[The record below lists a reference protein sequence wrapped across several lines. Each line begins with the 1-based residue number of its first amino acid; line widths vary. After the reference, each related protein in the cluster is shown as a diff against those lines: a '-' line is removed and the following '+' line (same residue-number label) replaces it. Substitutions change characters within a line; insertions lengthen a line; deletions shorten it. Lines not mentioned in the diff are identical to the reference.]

1 MARRSIIE
9 FIRTESGAGVLLFI
23 AAVVALIWDNSPLSP
38 YYHAWLTMPL
48 AIHLGHYSLNKPLL
62 LWINDGLMALF
73 FMLVGLEVKRELFEG
88 ELNSLRKATLPG
100 IAAIGGMLLPALI
113 YLAANMQHPEL
124 HKGWAIPAAT
134 DIAFS
139 LGILSLVGSRIPT
152 SLKVFLT
159 ALAIFDD
166 IGAIII
172 IAVFY
177 TKHVS
182 MPLLLVAFGLTLVL
196 LLLNRF
202 RVLAK
207 WPYLFIGGIMWL
219 CVLKS
224 GVHATLVGIVVA
236 FAIPLR
242 NPLSN
247 TKENKHMPLAKSSPS
262 QDLEHQ
268 IHPWIAYAI
277 LPIFALANAGVSFN
291 GFSSDMLLSSL
302 PLGICLGLFV
312 GKQIGIFGLSWL
324 AIKTGIAHLPY
335 RCNFKQIYGV
345 ALLAGVGFTMSL
357 FIGTL
362 AFSDDHLSLVRIGVL
377 SGSALSGLLGYLILR
392 FGCSQPASD

>member
-1 MARRSIIE
+1 MARPSIIE
-9 FIRTESGAGVLLFI
+9 FIRTESGAGVLLFF
-23 AAVVALIWDNSPLSP
+23 AAVIALIWDNSPLSP

-48 AIHLGHYSLNKPLL
+48 AVHLGDLSLNKPLL

-100 IAAIGGMLLPALI
+100 ITLNWWHAVTSTSLLWREYAP
-113 YLAANMQHPEL
+113 PEL

-139 LGILSLVGSRIPT
+139 LGILALLGSRIPT

-166 IGAIII
+166 IGAIIV
-172 IAVFY
+172 IAAFY

-196 LLLNRF
+196 IILNRF
-202 RVLAK
+202 KVLAK
-207 WPYLFIGGIMWL
+207 WPYLLIGVFMWI

-242 NPLSN
+242 NPISN
-247 TKENKHMPLAKSSPS
+247 EKEHKHMPLAKSSPAR
-262 QDLEHQ
+262 DLEHS

-277 LPIFALANAGVSFN
+277 LPIFALANAGVSFS
-291 GFSSDMLLSSL
+291 GFTIHMFLSSL
-302 PLGICLGLFV
+302 PLGICLGFMWV
-312 GKQIGIFGLSWL
+312 NKSG
-324 AIKTGIAHLPY
+324 
-335 RCNFKQIYGV
+335 
-345 ALLAGVGFTMSL
+345 SL
-357 FIGTL
+357 F
-362 AFSDDHLSLVRIGVL
+362 
-377 SGSALSGLLGYLILR
+377 SAG
-392 FGCSQPASD
+392 